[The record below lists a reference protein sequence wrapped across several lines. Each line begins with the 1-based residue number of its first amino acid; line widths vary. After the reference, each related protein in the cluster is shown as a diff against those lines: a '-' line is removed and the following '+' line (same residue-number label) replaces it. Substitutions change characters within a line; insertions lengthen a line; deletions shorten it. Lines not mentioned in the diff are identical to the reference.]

1 MKKLLITIVCIL
13 TCTLAGAQEIIL
25 ESSTPQE
32 IMDRYKVKSFEVAV
46 GAGFGA
52 SSFHF
57 PKSQINT
64 EGRAGF
70 SGSLM
75 AQYNNS
81 KLGMG
86 LRTGISYEWIRSYYP
101 DQADIFGSTLGY
113 KQTSIDIPLSV
124 VFFSG
129 NQKARFYM
137 GIGPSLS
144 CQLSSSLDGYGYKT
158 NEYLWGMDFFFGFRY
173 KHFFWEEDFITRYS
187 DTFTPSS
194 NAPESR
200 LNTVSFKLGWVF

>member
-1 MKKLLITIVCIL
+1 MKKILFAIVCIM
-13 TCTLAGAQEIIL
+13 TCTLAGAQEIYL
-25 ESSTPQE
+25 ESSTPDQILE
-32 IMDRYKVKSFEVAV
+32 RYKVKSFEVAV
-46 GAGFGA
+46 SAGFSG

-64 EGRAGF
+64 EGRSGF

-86 LRTGISYEWIRSYYP
+86 LRTGVTYDWIRSYYP
-101 DQADIFGSTLGY
+101 DQADIFGSTLSY
-113 KQTSIDIPLSV
+113 RQTSINIPLSL

-129 NQKARFYM
+129 NQTARFYVGM
-137 GIGPSLS
+137 GPTLNYVFD
-144 CQLSSSLDGYGYKT
+144 SSLQGYGYKT
-158 NEYLWGMDFFFGFRY
+158 NDYLWGMNFFFGFRY
-173 KHFFWEEDFITRYS
+173 KHFFWEEDFNSRMTHN
-187 DTFTPSS
+187 FTPSS

-200 LNTVSFKLGWVF
+200 LSTFAFKLGWVF

>member
-1 MKKLLITIVCIL
+1 
-13 TCTLAGAQEIIL
+13 
-25 ESSTPQE
+25 
-32 IMDRYKVKSFEVAV
+32 
-46 GAGFGA
+46 
-52 SSFHF
+52 
-57 PKSQINT
+57 
-64 EGRAGF
+64 
-70 SGSLM
+70 
-75 AQYNNS
+75 
-81 KLGMG
+81 
-86 LRTGISYEWIRSYYP
+86 
-101 DQADIFGSTLGY
+101 
-113 KQTSIDIPLSV
+113 
-124 VFFSG
+124 
-129 NQKARFYM
+129 M

>member
-1 MKKLLITIVCIL
+1 MFKGQPKGLFALALSNAGERFGYYTMLAIF
-13 TCTLAGAQEIIL
+13 TLY
-25 ESSTPQE
+25 
-32 IMDRYKVKSFEVAV
+32 M
-46 GAGFGA
+46 